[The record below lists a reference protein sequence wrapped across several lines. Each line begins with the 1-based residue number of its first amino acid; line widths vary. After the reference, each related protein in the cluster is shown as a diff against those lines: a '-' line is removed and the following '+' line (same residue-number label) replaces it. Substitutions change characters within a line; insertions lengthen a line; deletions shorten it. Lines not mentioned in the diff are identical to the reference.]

1 MKYNSGMFGAFCS
14 KDLTLTYRTSK
25 KGTFGNKSS
34 LSERFAVKP
43 LFLFHLETLEA
54 IGVEAETPGRAA
66 LDSNSDE
73 RIVKKVDYQLLPGLF
88 VYVIL
93 CTSQSVNYP

>member
-1 MKYNSGMFGAFCS
+1 MKYNSGTFGAFCS

-25 KGTFGNKSS
+25 TGTFGNKSS
-34 LSERFAVKP
+34 LSERFVVKP
-43 LFLFHLETLEA
+43 LFLFHLGTLEA

-73 RIVKKVDYQLLPGLF
+73 RIVKMVDYQLLPGLF

-93 CTSQSVNYP
+93 CISQSVSYP

>member
-1 MKYNSGMFGAFCS
+1 M
-14 KDLTLTYRTSK
+14 LTYRTSK

-34 LSERFAVKP
+34 LSEKFALKP

-54 IGVEAETPGRAA
+54 IGVKAETPGRAA

-73 RIVKKVDYQLLPGLF
+73 
-88 VYVIL
+88 
-93 CTSQSVNYP
+93 

>member
-14 KDLTLTYRTSK
+14 EGLTLTYRPSK

-34 LSERFAVKP
+34 LFERFAVKP

-54 IGVEAETPGRAA
+54 RDVKAETPGRAA

-73 RIVKKVDYQLLPGLF
+73 
-88 VYVIL
+88 
-93 CTSQSVNYP
+93 